1 MRIYLFPFPWFL
13 FEKRIQYLPHGWR
26 KNFAKF
32 KFYIYLHKQL
42 SFRCSFVIRNRI
54 IPLTLNN
61 IFRNPKKK
69 FLIFVNLEFWGR
81 SVQEICK
88 KSRKLGMDW
97 VRTSLSSNISL
108 NGNCYILFLGAGRTG
123 GQCLIRM
130 IKSMITPFRLKSWI
144 KSLKQMPGF
153 VGRQPP
159 QAFRDS

>member
-13 FEKRIQYLPHGWR
+13 FEKRIQYLPHFGGR
-26 KNFAKF
+26 TLQNSNFIFICINSCLFAAA
-32 KFYIYLHKQL
+32 L
-42 SFRCSFVIRNRI
+42 SPGIGLFFWLWMTFSET
-54 IPLTLNN
+54 PQ
-61 IFRNPKKK
+61 KK
-69 FLIFVNLEFWGR
+69 FLIFVNHEFWGR

-88 KSRKLGMDW
+88 KSRKLGMDS

-130 IKSMITPFRLKSWI
+130 ITPFRLKSWI

-159 QAFRDS
+159 QAFQGS

>member
-42 SFRCSFVIRNRI
+42 SFRCSFVWIGLFFWLWI
-54 IPLTLNN
+54 TFSETPQKSFWFSLTLS
-61 IFRNPKKK
+61 FGGEVYR
-69 FLIFVNLEFWGR
+69 R
-81 SVQEICK
+81 CK
-88 KSRKLGMDW
+88 KSRKLGMDS

-108 NGNCYILFLGAGRTG
+108 NGNCYILFLGAGRTR

>member
-13 FEKRIQYLPHGWR
+13 FEKRIQYLPHGWW

-42 SFRCSFVIRNRI
+42 SFRFAAALSPGIGLFFWLWMTFSET
-54 IPLTLNN
+54 PQ
-61 IFRNPKKK
+61 KK

-81 SVQEICK
+81 SVQEISK
-88 KSRKLGMDW
+88 KSRKLGMDS

-130 IKSMITPFRLKSWI
+130 ITPFRLKSWI

-159 QAFRDS
+159 QAFRGS

>member
-13 FEKRIQYLPHGWR
+13 FEKRIQYLPHGWQ

-42 SFRCSFVIRNRI
+42 SFRCSFVTRNRI
-54 IPLTLNN
+54 ILLTVNNISETPQKSFWFLLTLS
-61 IFRNPKKK
+61 FGGEVYR
-69 FLIFVNLEFWGR
+69 R
-81 SVQEICK
+81 CK